1 MQAKKRPRV
10 WGLSLFW
17 GVLLCCDVISRQI
30 NSAARFKRVPRL
42 HKTGEASAS
51 PGVICRG
58 DVYHGEIGSAA
69 ALEYLPANGDPGDVV
84 N

>member
-1 MQAKKRPRV
+1 M
-10 WGLSLFW
+10 
-17 GVLLCCDVISRQI
+17 LLCCDVISRQI
-30 NSAARFKRVPRL
+30 NIFERLKRVIRL
-42 HKTGEASAS
+42 HKASKAGFS
-51 PGVICRG
+51 SVHIRGG